1 VNTHP
6 LPEVGVSAFS
16 KNSMVN
22 ANKSGAAV
30 AANDVSSLP
39 AVSVS
44 IGVAIP
50 KQSQSS
56 TTSTSV
62 ANIQVSTVPAVGGV
76 AGERKRAENKE
87 SSTSTTCVAT
97 EQSRTG
103 PVVVSV
109 EQSQGWLAGW
119 SAAQSDSASTVPVAS
134 EKSSKG
140 LATVNV
146 DQQNTDQGVGKVWKK
161 RSMPNWLVEEIR
173 AEREV
178 ASTAVK
184 QTKRREREND
194 AALSVQNSPKKRM
207 VTVTTPAQGE
217 VQDKLQALREK
228 VQAARKLKRNGG
240 R

>member
-44 IGVAIP
+44 VGVAIP

-140 LATVNV
+140 LVTVTV
-146 DQQNTDQGVGKVWKK
+146 DQ
-161 RSMPNWLVEEIR
+161 EIR
-173 AEREV
+173 AGREV
-178 ASTAVK
+178 ASTVAK

-194 AALSVQNSPKKRM
+194 AALSVQNSPKKRV